1 MLKHYIDIFTNTYI
15 IEDNGVIVF
24 SIDLSKEPENPDH
37 VRIRSANSDYKGN
50 VRNIVVSSL
59 EDEEFL

>member
-24 SIDLSKEPENPDH
+24 SIDLSKDSNNPDH
-37 VRIRSANSDYKGN
+37 VRIRSANSDCRGN
-50 VRNIVVSSL
+50 VRDIVVLSR
-59 EDEEFL
+59 EDEELL

>member
-24 SIDLSKEPENPDH
+24 SIELSQEPENPNH
-37 VRIRSANSDYKGN
+37 VRIRSANSDCTGD
-50 VRNIVVSSL
+50 VRDIVVLDL
-59 EDEEFL
+59 EDEELL